1 MKDGPSDAAYHISKN
16 EWSNEELFV
25 VWLKHFTKFVKPSKE
40 DSDILTRTLLKEQ
53 LLEKKEKHEK
63 NKNKKLL
70 KNDFKPKTVV
80 EVKKRKMEPSQS
92 SSSSD
97 EDVQLRDFSD
107 DVGSEESDVEE
118 KCIIQGDPNFFK
130 CSSNFISCP
139 ISISDIANKKAFKG
153 L

>member
-1 MKDGPSDAAYHISKN
+1 LQQLVLTTLGLLTSPGQTLCSMSASRNFVPGFCIFPRRGISLLLMKDGPSDAAYHISKN
-16 EWSNEELFV
+16 ERSNEELFV

-80 EVKKRKMEPSQS
+80 EVKKR
-92 SSSSD
+92 
-97 EDVQLRDFSD
+97 
-107 DVGSEESDVEE
+107 
-118 KCIIQGDPNFFK
+118 
-130 CSSNFISCP
+130 
-139 ISISDIANKKAFKG
+139 
-153 L
+153 